1 MEKIM
6 EISDMINHI
15 QSGEMTKANAMLNDM
30 LAQKQAAA
38 LDQEKISIAQTI
50 FNGTEE
56 DPEDEQLELD
66 IEDESI
72 EDDEPETIDTTA
84 EEDLEDEELTEYE
97 FEDDEN

>member
-1 MEKIM
+1 
-6 EISDMINHI
+6 MINHI

-66 IEDESI
+66 LED
-72 EDDEPETIDTTA
+72 
-84 EEDLEDEELTEYE
+84 EDLETEDDDELTEYE
-97 FEDDEN
+97 FDDESEVES

>member
-1 MEKIM
+1 M

-15 QSGEMTKANAMLNDM
+15 QSGEMTKANSMLNDM

-66 IEDESI
+66 IED
-72 EDDEPETIDTTA
+72 DEPETIDTTA

-97 FEDDEN
+97 FGHDEN

>member
-1 MEKIM
+1 
-6 EISDMINHI
+6 MINHI
-15 QSGEMTKANAMLNDM
+15 QSGEMTKANSMLNDM

-66 IEDESI
+66 LEDESL

>member
-15 QSGEMTKANAMLNDM
+15 QSGEMTKANAVLNDM

-66 IEDESI
+66 L
-72 EDDEPETIDTTA
+72 EDDEPETIDTTD

>member
-1 MEKIM
+1 M

-66 IEDESI
+66 LED
-72 EDDEPETIDTTA
+72 
-84 EEDLEDEELTEYE
+84 EDLETEDDDELTEYE
-97 FEDDEN
+97 FDDESEVES

>member
-15 QSGEMTKANAMLNDM
+15 QSGEMTKANNVLNDM

-66 IEDESI
+66 LEDED
-72 EDDEPETIDTTA
+72 EDVDTDQ
-84 EEDLEDEELTEYE
+84 EDLEDDELTEYE
-97 FEDDEN
+97 FEDDKN

>member
-1 MEKIM
+1 
-6 EISDMINHI
+6 MINHI
-15 QSGEMTKANAMLNDM
+15 QSGEMTKANAVLNDM

-66 IEDESI
+66 LED
-72 EDDEPETIDTTA
+72 
-84 EEDLEDEELTEYE
+84 EDLETEDDDDELTEYE
-97 FEDDEN
+97 FDDESEVES

>member
-1 MEKIM
+1 
-6 EISDMINHI
+6 MINHI

-66 IEDESI
+66 LED
-72 EDDEPETIDTTA
+72 
-84 EEDLEDEELTEYE
+84 EDLETEDDDELTEYE
-97 FEDDEN
+97 FEDESEVES

>member
-1 MEKIM
+1 M

-15 QSGEMTKANAMLNDM
+15 QSGEMTKANTMLNDM

-56 DPEDEQLELD
+56 DPEDEQHEL
-66 IEDESI
+66 
-72 EDDEPETIDTTA
+72 
-84 EEDLEDEELTEYE
+84 DLEDEDLETETEDDDELTEYE
-97 FEDDEN
+97 FDDESEVES

>member
-1 MEKIM
+1 M

-15 QSGEMTKANAMLNDM
+15 QSGEMTKANAVLNDM

-66 IEDESI
+66 L
-72 EDDEPETIDTTA
+72 EDDEPETIDTTD